1 MAAEK
6 YQRLILEDKGRAFLH
21 QELKL
26 ITGWSQSKANFL
38 FGIHPSSNEGKNND
52 FFNKSFNMKNYLSLI
67 FGFSICCLLLA
78 CTPNTK
84 SKGNEIMPP
93 QSAILHFG
101 QQGLK
106 DFTQYSNAPID
117 RQPAGMNFLSLDWRP
132 PKLGQVK
139 IVTEQS
145 NFEIDN
151 VISVMGTQIAR
162 MGNDGVLI
170 MDVNASL
177 HANEYTTREDAYQA
191 YVKLMKQMSEKN
203 WKQYFLPYSE
213 RIDKQDNLKYMSQ
226 NMGEVID
233 PSYILSFKE
242 WQEMMDLTNGHM
254 YFNLYNSN
262 INLGISLSKTYKDDK
277 KEQYMLRYS
286 FEHFRYTG
294 FNAISNSDE
303 MTAEQLKQAFL
314 DERRENEKD
323 RKFKEQKIKLEGYHI
338 DGSYVDPDVWQYMR

>member
-1 MAAEK
+1 MK
-6 YQRLILEDKGRAFLH
+6 
-21 QELKL
+21 
-26 ITGWSQSKANFL
+26 
-38 FGIHPSSNEGKNND
+38 GKNND

-106 DFTQYSNAPID
+106 DFIQYSNAPID

-170 MDVNASL
+170 MDVTASL

-213 RIDKQDNLKYMSQ
+213 RIDKKDNLKYMSQ

>member
-1 MAAEK
+1 MK
-6 YQRLILEDKGRAFLH
+6 
-21 QELKL
+21 
-26 ITGWSQSKANFL
+26 
-38 FGIHPSSNEGKNND
+38 GKNND

-106 DFTQYSNAPID
+106 DFIQYSNAPID

-170 MDVNASL
+170 MDVTASL

-226 NMGEVID
+226 NMGAVID

-242 WQEMMDLTNGHM
+242 WQEMMNMTNGHM

-262 INLGISLSKTYKDDK
+262 INLGISLSRTHKDDE
-277 KEQYMLRYS
+277 KEQYVVRYG
-286 FEHFRYTG
+286 FEHFRYSG

-303 MTAEQLKQAFL
+303 MTVEQLKQAFL
-314 DERRENEKD
+314 DERRDNEKD
-323 RKFKEQKIKLEGYHI
+323 RKFKEEKIKLEGYHI
-338 DGSYVDPDVWQYMR
+338 DDSYVDPDVWQYMK

>member
-1 MAAEK
+1 
-6 YQRLILEDKGRAFLH
+6 
-21 QELKL
+21 
-26 ITGWSQSKANFL
+26 
-38 FGIHPSSNEGKNND
+38 
-52 FFNKSFNMKNYLSLI
+52 
-67 FGFSICCLLLA
+67 
-78 CTPNTK
+78 
-84 SKGNEIMPP
+84 MPP
-93 QSAILHFG
+93 QSTILHFG

-106 DFTQYSNAPID
+106 DFIQYSNAPID

-151 VISVMGTQIAR
+151 VISVMGTQIVR

-170 MDVNASL
+170 MDVTASL

-213 RIDKQDNLKYMSQ
+213 RIDKKDNLKYMSQ